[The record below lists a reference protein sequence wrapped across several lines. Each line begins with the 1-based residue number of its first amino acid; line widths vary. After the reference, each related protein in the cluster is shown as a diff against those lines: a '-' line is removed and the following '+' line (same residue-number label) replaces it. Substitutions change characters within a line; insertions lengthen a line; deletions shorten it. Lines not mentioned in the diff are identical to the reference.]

1 MTATSSSADDRSTP
15 RQYEESTAK
24 ERDGTDV
31 ALYFAYGSN
40 MATEVM
46 ASKCSDISVLGPA
59 RLAGYRLAF
68 SRRSIRTGT
77 GVANVLSEAGSSVWG
92 VLYEVSDRCLESLDR
107 KEGYPWA
114 YDRRAI
120 DVTLESGER
129 LRALTYVVDQP
140 EPDEV
145 KPSSDYANGLVAAAE
160 EQGLPAG
167 YVDSLRALV
176 PTQP

>member
-1 MTATSSSADDRSTP
+1 V
-15 RQYEESTAK
+15 
-24 ERDGTDV
+24 TDV

-46 ASKCSDISVLGPA
+46 ASMCSDIFVLGPA

-77 GVANVLSEAGSSVWG
+77 GVANVVRDPGSSVWG
-92 VLYEVSDRCLESLDR
+92 VVYEVSDRCLENLDR

-114 YDRRAI
+114 YDRRCV

-129 LRALTYVVDQP
+129 RRALTYVVDQP
-140 EPDEV
+140 QTDEV
-145 KPSSDYANGLVAAAE
+145 EPSRDYANAIVAAAS
-160 EQGLPAG
+160 EQGLPLA
-167 YVDSLRALV
+167 YVESLRALV
-176 PTQP
+176 PKQPRQS